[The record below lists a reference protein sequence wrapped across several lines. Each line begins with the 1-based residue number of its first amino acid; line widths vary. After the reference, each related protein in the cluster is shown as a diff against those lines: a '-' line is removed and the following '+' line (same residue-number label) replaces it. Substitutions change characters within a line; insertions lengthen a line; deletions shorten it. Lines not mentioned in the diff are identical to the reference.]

1 MNTKMKQEKIPKKKR
16 KENMNKVPRLLILLG
31 YRTLNIFC
39 TKLKVK
45 KCLREC
51 ASTYEL
57 GAVRKQCK
65 PSNACISAYQ
75 AYLKNI
81 IKSMPDTIFIITI
94 KVYTETRQEYPILR
108 KKLTWSYD
116 LQNVVNSLRF
126 ELLPPPTLP

>member
-1 MNTKMKQEKIPKKKR
+1 MNTKMKQEKSPKKKR

-39 TKLKVK
+39 TKWKVK

-65 PSNACISAYQ
+65 PKNACISAYQ
-75 AYLKNI
+75 AY
-81 IKSMPDTIFIITI
+81 
-94 KVYTETRQEYPILR
+94 
-108 KKLTWSYD
+108 
-116 LQNVVNSLRF
+116 
-126 ELLPPPTLP
+126 

>member
-1 MNTKMKQEKIPKKKR
+1 MFRIRKSLKTKNVKKCKLETNDKKKKRQHIKKKSLTRDEYKNETGKESKKKR

-57 GAVRKQCK
+57 GAVRK
-65 PSNACISAYQ
+65 
-75 AYLKNI
+75 
-81 IKSMPDTIFIITI
+81 
-94 KVYTETRQEYPILR
+94 
-108 KKLTWSYD
+108 
-116 LQNVVNSLRF
+116 
-126 ELLPPPTLP
+126 